1 MESEQKAP
9 CGVAVDKQQRHANV
23 ANKKK
28 RLGKDALESGR
39 GNEKQKPKTKGF
51 GKSIARWRHVK
62 FLSLRIVF
70 FHEATGAGRL

>member
-9 CGVAVDKQQRHANV
+9 CGVAVDKQQRHTNV

-39 GNEKQKPKTKGF
+39 DNEKQKQKPKVLTNQ
-51 GKSIARWRHVK
+51 
-62 FLSLRIVF
+62 LP
-70 FHEATGAGRL
+70 GRDM